1 VAQNKTSGRAAGAK
15 KAAPKTV
22 KKEHFTSTD
31 FAEVGSAGLS
41 VNAGQITED
50 FLRQLQGRSG
60 SAIYREMAENHPVI
74 GATLASIEML
84 FRSVD
89 WTVQPADS
97 DDQRAID
104 EAEFVAS
111 CLNDMSTS
119 WEDFISSVLGF
130 LVYGYSLHE
139 IVYKRRNGRTDDG
152 SSSMFDDGRIGWR
165 KLPVRAQDTI
175 YEWRLDSHGGIEGAI
190 QQDPSSGTNVFL
202 PIEKTLLFRT
212 TTRMNN
218 PQGRSILRSAY
229 VSWYYQKRITE
240 IEAIGI
246 ERDLAGMPVALVPP
260 QLLSNSAT
268 TAETQALDA
277 IKEIVRNI
285 RRDEQE
291 GLVFPL
297 AYDPETGNLAYDI
310 KLMSTGGRR
319 QFDTNQIIGRYDTR
333 IAMTMLSDFLLVGHD
348 RVGAQAL
355 SVSKIELFQD
365 SISAYLASI
374 ADVLN
379 SYALPRL
386 MRINGIDPALCPK
399 IAYTA
404 PRAPDLDTISNYVSR
419 LATAGALMPDENL
432 DDYLREIGGL
442 PTEEEATVD

>member
-1 VAQNKTSGRAAGAK
+1 MAQNKTGGRTT
-15 KAAPKTV
+15 PV
-22 KKEHFTSTD
+22 KKQKVTSTD

-41 VNAGQITED
+41 VNAGQITDD
-50 FLRQLQGRSG
+50 FLRQLQGRG
-60 SAIYREMAENHPVI
+60 GMAIYREMAENHPVI

-84 FRSVD
+84 FRSVE

-97 DDQRAID
+97 DDQAAID

-111 CLNDMSTS
+111 CMSDMSTS

-139 IVYKRRNGRTDDG
+139 IVYKRRNGLADDG
-152 SSSMFDDGRIGWR
+152 TSSKFDDGRIGWR
-165 KLPVRAQDTI
+165 KLPARAQDTI
-175 YEWRLDSHGGIEGAI
+175 TEWRLDSHGGIEGAI
-190 QQDPSSGTNVFL
+190 QQDPTAGTNVFL

-212 TTRMNN
+212 TTRLNN

-229 VSWYYQKRITE
+229 VSLYYQKRITE

-246 ERDLAGMPVALVPP
+246 ERDLAGMPVAFVPP
-260 QLLSNSAT
+260 QLLSDSAT
-268 TAETQALDA
+268 SAETQALTA

-297 AYDPETGNLAYDI
+297 AYDHETGNLAYDI

-319 QFDTNQIIGRYDTR
+319 QFDTNVIIGRYDTR
-333 IAMTMLSDFLLVGHD
+333 IAMTMLADFLLVGHD
-348 RVGAQAL
+348 RIGAQAL

-365 SISAYLASI
+365 SIAAYLASI

-379 SYALPRL
+379 SYAVPRL
-386 MRINGIDPALCPK
+386 MRINGVDPALAPT

-419 LATAGALMPDENL
+419 LATAGALIPDDNL
-432 DDYLREIGGL
+432 DDYLRDIGGL
-442 PTEEEATVD
+442 PTEEEAEVD

>member
-1 VAQNKTSGRAAGAK
+1 MAQNKTSGRAAGAK

-175 YEWRLDSHGGIEGAI
+175 YEWRLDSHGGIEGPI

-442 PTEEEATVD
+442 PTEEEATVN

>member
-1 VAQNKTSGRAAGAK
+1 VAQRTGSRTTPVKTK
-15 KAAPKTV
+15 KA
-22 KKEHFTSTD
+22 TSTD

-41 VNAGQITED
+41 VNAGQVTED

-60 SAIYREMAENHPVI
+60 MAIYREMAENHPVI

-84 FRSVD
+84 FRSVE

-97 DDQRAID
+97 DDQAAID

-111 CLNDMSTS
+111 CMSDMSTS
-119 WEDFISSVLGF
+119 WEDFVSSVLGF

-139 IVYKRRNGRTDDG
+139 IVYKRRQGLAADG
-152 SSSMFDDGRIGWR
+152 TSSKFDDGRIGWR

-175 YEWRLDSHGGIEGAI
+175 TEWRLDSNGGIEGAV
-190 QQDPSSGTNVFL
+190 QQDPSKGTNTLL
-202 PIEKTLLFRT
+202 PIDKCLLFRT

-268 TAETQALDA
+268 AAETQALDA

-333 IAMTMLSDFLLVGHD
+333 IAMTMLADFLLVGHD
-348 RVGAQAL
+348 RIGAQAL

-365 SISAYLASI
+365 SISAYLANI

-379 SYALPRL
+379 SYAIPRL
-386 MRINGIDPALCPK
+386 MRINGIDPRLAPT
-399 IAYTA
+399 ITYTA

-419 LATAGALMPDENL
+419 LATAGALMPDDTL

-442 PTEEEATVD
+442 PNDEVAEVD

>member
-1 VAQNKTSGRAAGAK
+1 MAQRTGGRATPVKTK
-15 KAAPKTV
+15 KA
-22 KKEHFTSTD
+22 TSTD
-31 FAEVGSAGLS
+31 FAEVGSSGLS
-41 VNAGQITED
+41 VNAGQVTED
-50 FLRQLQGRSG
+50 FLRQLQGRQG
-60 SAIYREMAENHPVI
+60 MAIYREMAENHPVI

-97 DDQRAID
+97 DDEAAIN

-111 CLNDMSTS
+111 CMADMSTS
-119 WEDFISSVLGF
+119 WEDFVSSVLGF

-139 IVYKRRNGRTDDG
+139 IVYKRRQGLTDDG
-152 SSSMFDDGRIGWR
+152 GNSKFDDGRIGWR

-175 YEWRLDSHGGIEGAI
+175 TEWRLDSHGGIEGAI
-190 QQDPSSGTNVFL
+190 QQDPSAGTNVFL
-202 PIEKTLLFRT
+202 PIEKSLLFRT

-268 TAETQALDA
+268 AAETQALDA

-333 IAMTMLSDFLLVGHD
+333 IAMTMLADFLLVGHD
-348 RVGAQAL
+348 RIGAQAL

-365 SISAYLASI
+365 SISAYLANI

-379 SYALPRL
+379 SYAIPRL
-386 MRINGIDPALCPK
+386 MRINGIDPRLGPT

-419 LATAGALMPDENL
+419 LATAGALMPDDSL
-432 DDYLREIGGL
+432 DEYLREIGGL
-442 PTEEEATVD
+442 PNDEESEVD

>member
-1 VAQNKTSGRAAGAK
+1 MAQNKTGGRTT
-15 KAAPKTV
+15 PV
-22 KKEHFTSTD
+22 KKQKASSTD

-41 VNAGQITED
+41 VNAGQVTED

-60 SAIYREMAENHPVI
+60 MAIYREMAENHPVI

-84 FRSVD
+84 FRSVE

-97 DDQRAID
+97 DDQAAID

-111 CLNDMSTS
+111 CMSDMSTS
-119 WEDFISSVLGF
+119 WEDFVSSVLGF

-139 IVYKRRNGRTDDG
+139 IVYKRRDGYTDDG
-152 SSSMFDDGRIGWR
+152 ASSKFDDGRIGWR

-175 YEWRLDSHGGIEGAI
+175 TEWRFDSHGGIEGAI
-190 QQDPSSGTNVFL
+190 QQNPNAGSSVFI
-202 PIEKTLLFRT
+202 PIDKSLLFRT

-229 VSWYYQKRITE
+229 VSYYYQKRITT

-246 ERDLAGMPVALVPP
+246 ERDLAGLPVAFVPP
-260 QLLSNSAT
+260 QLLSDSAT
-268 TAETQALDA
+268 SAETQALTA

-297 AYDPETGNLAYDI
+297 AYDHETGNLAYDI

-319 QFDTNQIIGRYDTR
+319 QFDTNVIIGRYDTR
-333 IAMTMLSDFLLVGHD
+333 IAMTMLADFLLVGHD
-348 RVGAQAL
+348 RIGAQAL

-365 SISAYLASI
+365 SISAYLANI

-379 SYALPRL
+379 SYAVPRL
-386 MRINGIDPALCPK
+386 MRINGVDPALAPT
-399 IAYTA
+399 INYTA

-419 LATAGALMPDENL
+419 LATSGALIPDENL

-442 PTEEEATVD
+442 PNEDEAEVD

>member
-1 VAQNKTSGRAAGAK
+1 MPTVAQNKTGGRTT
-15 KAAPKTV
+15 PV
-22 KKEHFTSTD
+22 KKQKVTSTD

-41 VNAGQITED
+41 VNAGQVTED
-50 FLRQLQGRSG
+50 FLRQLQGRG
-60 SAIYREMAENHPVI
+60 GMAIYREMAENHPVI

-84 FRSVD
+84 FRSVE

-97 DDQRAID
+97 DDQAAID

-111 CLNDMSTS
+111 CMSDMSTS
-119 WEDFISSVLGF
+119 WEDFVSSVLGF

-139 IVYKRRNGRTDDG
+139 IVYKRRNGLTDDG
-152 SSSMFDDGRIGWR
+152 TTSKHDDGRIGWR
-165 KLPVRAQDTI
+165 KLPVRGQDTI
-175 YEWRLDSHGGIEGAI
+175 TEWRLDQHGGIEGAI
-190 QQDPSSGTNVFL
+190 QQDPNAGSSVFI
-202 PIEKTLLFRT
+202 PIEKSLLFRT

-246 ERDLAGMPVALVPP
+246 ERDLAGMPVAFVPP
-260 QLLSNSAT
+260 QLLSDSAT
-268 TAETQALDA
+268 SAETQALTA

-297 AYDPETGNLAYDI
+297 AYDHETGNLAYDI

-319 QFDTNQIIGRYDTR
+319 QFDTNQIISRYDTR
-333 IAMTMLSDFLLVGHD
+333 IAMTMLADFLLVGHD
-348 RVGAQAL
+348 RIGAQAL

-365 SISAYLASI
+365 SISAYLANI

-379 SYALPRL
+379 SYAVPRL
-386 MRINGIDPALCPK
+386 MRINGIDPSLAPT

-419 LATAGALMPDENL
+419 LATAGALMPDDNL
-432 DDYLREIGGL
+432 DEYLRDIGGL
-442 PTEEEATVD
+442 PTEEESTVD